1 LEKFE
6 QGTRYGK
13 RGFKGEPLDLNTN
26 LDGFEHLD
34 VGSTKEIDTHGAI
47 SNGGPQATLN
57 RKFSSL
63 TEQVRELPTKLL
75 EMENLNYIEI
85 CNSELVDLP
94 QIWKE
99 QQKITVI
106 TK

>member
-1 LEKFE
+1 
-6 QGTRYGK
+6 
-13 RGFKGEPLDLNTN
+13 
-26 LDGFEHLD
+26 
-34 VGSTKEIDTHGAI
+34 
-47 SNGGPQATLN
+47 
-57 RKFSSL
+57 
-63 TEQVRELPTKLL
+63 
-75 EMENLNYIEI
+75 MENLNYIEI